1 MSSSSCI
8 ATKMQVWFMEPY
20 PCGDMRLPHHVY
32 PPKTITLDQ
41 LKLMTG
47 IQQYKVDL
55 ADTQALKK
63 RISSVKT
70 EKNCNASDMFA
81 ITKETP
87 DLDDKLE
94 TLCEPVVKSVDTV
107 SLILDGSCYY
117 DIEKEEDQWIRIFLE
132 KGDFIIIPKGKTIR
146 FTTTPQNY
154 VKIQRFFNTANQEK

>member
-1 MSSSSCI
+1 MFSSKNNSNN
-8 ATKMQVWFMEPY
+8 MQIWYMEPY

-41 LKLMTG
+41 LKLLTG

-70 EKNCNASDMFA
+70 EKNCNASDMFVLS
-81 ITKETP
+81 KETP
-87 DLDDKLE
+87 DLDEKLE
-94 TLCEPVVKSVDTV
+94 NLCEPTVKTVDTV

-117 DIEKEEDQWIRIFLE
+117 DIEKEEDQWIRIYLE
-132 KGDFIIIPKGKTIR
+132 KGDFIIIPSGKNIR

-154 VKIQRFFNTANQEK
+154 VKIQRFFNTSTKEK